1 MAIALREGSPAEALA
16 LINRL
21 LAIEDPHS
29 DEFEKLELG
38 EWASIHVYLSQSE
51 QSVISPPYMEAF
63 LEVQKQIYQLAALG
77 LAGEADT
84 GKLSDLDRRELQ
96 VSVKVTGGSSDYV
109 TSLKRPLENL
119 GSKLIGKLTKK
130 QVTVVILSVAVL
142 EATGWGFRE
151 WLEYKKETQLQ
162 ELKSKEHLAA
172 H

>member
-1 MAIALREGSPAEALA
+1 
-16 LINRL
+16 
-21 LAIEDPHS
+21 
-29 DEFEKLELG
+29 
-38 EWASIHVYLSQSE
+38 
-51 QSVISPPYMEAF
+51 MEAF